1 MSRRNPFSGNIKQR
15 LSYLKESVR
24 DYCVSNPK
32 AVVLAM
38 LVLLSVA
45 VMGLLVVRHLHQG
58 TYAVTAGK
66 LYRQLDTS
74 GDKMTI
80 GRSST
85 ADMLELIKLYN
96 TARQLNPDSLRAQDS
111 VFLKDIDQRL
121 NRIIHEEN

>member
-1 MSRRNPFSGNIKQR
+1 MSKRNPFSGNIKQW
-15 LSYLKESVR
+15 LSSLKESAR
-24 DYCVSNPK
+24 DYCASNPK

-45 VMGLLVVRHLHQG
+45 VIGLIVVRHLHQG
-58 TYAVTAGK
+58 TYAVSAGK

-80 GRSST
+80 GRSTT

-96 TARQLNPDSLRAQDS
+96 TARQLNPDSLRAQDG
-111 VFLKDIDQRL
+111 VFLKAIDQRL

>member
-1 MSRRNPFSGNIKQR
+1 MSKRNPFSGNIKQK
-15 LSYLKESVR
+15 LASLKGSVR
-24 DYCVSNPK
+24 NYCASNPK

-45 VMGLLVVRHLHQG
+45 VIGLLIVRHLHQG
-58 TYAVTAGK
+58 TYAVSAGK

-74 GDKMTI
+74 GSEMNT
-80 GRSST
+80 GRSNT

-96 TARQLNPDSLRAQDS
+96 AARQLNPDSLRAQDS
-111 VFLKDIDQRL
+111 VFLKYIDQRL

>member
-1 MSRRNPFSGNIKQR
+1 
-15 LSYLKESVR
+15 
-24 DYCVSNPK
+24 
-32 AVVLAM
+32 M

-45 VMGLLVVRHLHQG
+45 VMGLLAVRHLHQG
-58 TYAVTAGK
+58 NYAVSVGK

-96 TARQLNPDSLRAQDS
+96 TARQLDPDSLRAQDS
-111 VFLKDIDQRL
+111 VFLKAIDQRL

>member
-1 MSRRNPFSGNIKQR
+1 MSKRNPFSNNTKQK
-15 LSYLKESVR
+15 LSSLKESVR
-24 DYCVSNPK
+24 DYCASNPK

-45 VMGLLVVRHLHQG
+45 VIGLLIVRHLHQG
-58 TYAVTAGK
+58 TYAVSAGK

-111 VFLKDIDQRL
+111 VFLKAIDQRL
-121 NRIIHEEN
+121 NRIIHEAN

>member
-15 LSYLKESVR
+15 LSHLKGSAR
-24 DYCVSNPK
+24 DYCASNPK

-45 VMGLLVVRHLHQG
+45 VIGFLIVRHLHQG
-58 TYAVTAGK
+58 TYAVSAGK

-111 VFLKDIDQRL
+111 DFLKDIDQRL
-121 NRIIHEEN
+121 NRIIHEAN

>member
-1 MSRRNPFSGNIKQR
+1 MSKRNPFSGNIKQR
-15 LSYLKESVR
+15 LSYLKGSVR
-24 DYCVSNPK
+24 DYCASNPK

-45 VMGLLVVRHLHQG
+45 VIGLLIVRHLHQG
-58 TYAVTAGK
+58 TYAVSAGK

-74 GDKMTI
+74 GSKMNT
-80 GRSST
+80 GRSNT

-96 TARQLNPDSLRAQDS
+96 AARQLNPDSLRAQDS
-111 VFLKDIDQRL
+111 VFLKYIDQRL